1 MMNIAVLVNRTK
13 DFNLT
18 VTRKLVNWLI
28 ERNCNVILERD
39 IAGELNLEGL
49 GYNEEDIFKSSDYLV
64 VLGGDGTILN
74 VTRRQI
80 PFIKPILGIN
90 FGHLGFITE
99 VEKEFMFDALSKLLN
114 YDFKIERRMMLKAQI
129 YREEQLI
136 KELYSLNDICI
147 TKGTLSRIIELDTFI
162 DDKVMETYRG
172 DGLIVSTPTGS
183 TAYSLSAGGPIVY
196 PELDIIVVTPICPHS
211 LNSRSIIIGSNKT
224 LEINIVSAN
233 EGVCLTADG
242 QLGLELERGDRVL
255 ITKAPY
261 NAEFIKLYNRSFFE
275 VLQKKLKEFSS

>member
-1 MMNIAVLVNRTK
+1 MNIAVLVNKTK
-13 DFNLT
+13 DINLI
-18 VTRKLVNWLI
+18 VTNKLVNWLI
-28 ERNCNVILERD
+28 EKKCNVILERN
-39 IAGELNLEGL
+39 IAKELNLEQL
-49 GYNEEDIFKSSDYLV
+49 GYDEKDIFKRAEYLI

-80 PFIKPILGIN
+80 PFVKPILGIN

-99 VEKEFMFDALSKLLN
+99 VEKEFMFDALVKLLN
-114 YDFKIERRMMLKAQI
+114 NDFKVEKRMMLKAEI
-129 YREEQLI
+129 YRDEQLI

-147 TKGTLSRIIELDTFI
+147 TKGTLSRIIELDTLV

-196 PELDIIVVTPICPHS
+196 PELDVIVVTPICPHS

-224 LEINIVSAN
+224 LVVRIVSEN

-255 ITKAPY
+255 ITRAPY